1 MFWWIHD
8 LVKNIIQ
15 WLWIWR
21 IKKCFVAIGVVD
33 NSLRKRMLRE
43 PKLTLEKAIALG
55 QSAEQAKMNVKKGG
69 RNLQNKI

>member
-1 MFWWIHD
+1 
-8 LVKNIIQ
+8 
-15 WLWIWR
+15 
-21 IKKCFVAIGVVD
+21 
-33 NSLRKRMLRE
+33 MLRE